1 MNIIDQGKE
10 LMRVDNKPSA
20 PSNLLNKVCKEM
32 EKRER
37 EKDERQKRAQEAQIE
52 MAENFPAVNDSLKK
66 VIVNQEKNI
75 ETLEKNNREIVDLLR
90 DIFASGEDSV
100 CVQKEILK
108 ILQDQ
113 NPDKDLLKDK
123 SLDMVIQMIFGA
135 ISIYLRSKGI
145 EL

>member
-20 PSNLLNKVCKEM
+20 PSNLLNQLCKEM